1 MPRVPLLEEEE
12 EEEEGEEEEEEEEEE
27 QQQQQQQAAARLLW
41 VMTGLFACCADAG
54 SRTRVV
60 ARALGGDGSMCGR
73 AIVLRRRQV
82 QVRANGYG
90 FSRAVVYL
98 QFGYRY
104 RRPP

>member
-1 MPRVPLLEEEE
+1 M
-12 EEEEGEEEEEEEEEE
+12 
-27 QQQQQQQAAARLLW
+27 
-41 VMTGLFACCADAG
+41 
-54 SRTRVV
+54 V

-104 RRPP
+104 HRHRAGVPWPVRALAAAPAFERRCIYTV